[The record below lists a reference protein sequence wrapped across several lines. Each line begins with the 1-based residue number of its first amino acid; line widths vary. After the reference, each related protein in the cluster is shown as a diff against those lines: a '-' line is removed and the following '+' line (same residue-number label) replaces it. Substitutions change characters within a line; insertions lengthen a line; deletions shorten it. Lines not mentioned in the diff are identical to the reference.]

1 MTGRG
6 RCRALLTLC
15 RYSAACYVR
24 DEYEEL
30 LRQAEGYGALGNVG
44 AWERARDAAEQD
56 AAMLSERLPWGT
68 PDDLYLVVSPP
79 LLWEVRRKLVEA
91 FDWPAEAAAQGSRSI
106 AAVAV
111 VVVDDFD
118 PDAIDRL
125 SPDRSDDF
133 LIHTAFEGRAD
144 YFVTNERRLL
154 VHGEGTEYPRL
165 DGRSVI
171 AHSLGGFIDN
181 HIETSNFSLGAVPDL
196 FSVRVSDAPIL
207 L

>member
-1 MTGRG
+1 
-6 RCRALLTLC
+6 
-15 RYSAACYVR
+15 
-24 DEYEEL
+24 
-30 LRQAEGYGALGNVG
+30 
-44 AWERARDAAEQD
+44 
-56 AAMLSERLPWGT
+56 MLSDRLPAGA

-79 LLWEVRRKLVEA
+79 LLREVRRKLVEA
-91 FDWPAEAAAQGSRSI
+91 FDWPAEAAAQGSHSI

-111 VVVDDFD
+111 MVVDDFD

-154 VHGEGTEYPRL
+154 VTGEGTEYSTV

-171 AHSLGGFIDN
+171 AHSFDGFRE
-181 HIETSNFSLGAVPDL
+181 HIETSNFSLQAVPDL
-196 FSVRVSDAPIL
+196 FSVRVGDVPL
-207 L
+207 P